1 MPSEYFCQVISS
13 RRYGR
18 GWMLSEIIMG
28 WFLVDFK
35 PPALYSGPLRSF
47 SIFSSKLGDGG
58 AGAGTIELLAG
69 ITA

>member
-1 MPSEYFCQVISS
+1 
-13 RRYGR
+13 
-18 GWMLSEIIMG
+18 MLSEIIMG